1 MKALVTLLL
10 KDLQQSR
17 NACRGVR
24 RHSLL
29 KLGFIIGF
37 MFAFTI
43 GLAALFLDGFRF
55 LDGLGGIGLLV
66 VNRLFALFFF
76 GLSGMLVL
84 SAWLASHTAFFRSRE
99 TDLLLTLPVPR
110 QVVYLHRFLHAAVLS
125 SWAFFFI
132 ILPFVGAYAWHEN
145 LSWMFSIW
153 TLLFAVP
160 LVILCAALG
169 ALLALIG
176 AVLLP
181 GRRLRGLLLAGGLLC
196 GLVWLWNYFRPAL
209 RADGEATV
217 FLTRLIPGLRAA
229 CYPLLPSWWIS
240 EGIMSLTRGA
250 YRRGSLLWLVLFSNA
265 LMAVQVYLG
274 VAGRL
279 FVAGYYRV
287 RGRRG
292 VQRRHRLLLSR
303 LEGILG
309 AVFPRDMACLMTKD
323 VRTFLRDPAQWGQSV
338 FFFGLLALYFFSLRN
353 LHYHTLPIRF
363 RNLIVFLNVFSIATV
378 MASFA
383 SRFIFPQ
390 LSLEGQSFWVVG
402 MAPTSFGRVLIAK
415 FTLAAGAAV
424 TLAVVLMG
432 VCVRMLGVEP
442 LAARASMVSAAASG
456 LALAALATGLGAVFM
471 DLRRSDPTAI
481 VSGFGGTVTLLV
493 CLGYIGL
500 GLTPLGLV
508 FHFYGA
514 EGSAASLLPAA
525 LRRALAWLLLLT
537 AAATAVPLGLG
548 WRALRRREY

>member
-1 MKALVTLLL
+1 MNGLVTLLL
-10 KDLQQSR
+10 KDVRELL

-24 RHSLL
+24 RHSVL
-29 KLGFIIGF
+29 KLGFIVAF
-37 MFAFTI
+37 MLAFTI
-43 GLAALFLDGFRF
+43 GLAALFLDGFHF
-55 LDGLGGIGLLV
+55 LDTLGGIGLLV

-76 GLSGMLVL
+76 GLSCMLVL
-84 SAWLASHTAFFRSRE
+84 SALLASHTAFFRSPE

-110 QVVYLHRFLHAAVLS
+110 QTVYLHRFFHAAALS

-145 LSWMFSIW
+145 LSWMFSFW

-160 LVILCAALG
+160 LVIFCAALG

-176 AVLLP
+176 AVIFP
-181 GRRLRGLLLAGGLLC
+181 GRRLRALLLTGGLLAGA
-196 GLVWLWNYFRPAL
+196 VWLWNYFRPAL
-209 RADGEATV
+209 QVDSEATV
-217 FLTRLIPGLRAA
+217 FLSRLIPGLRLAS
-229 CYPLLPSWWIS
+229 YPLLPSWWIS
-240 EGIMSLTRGA
+240 EGIMSLTRGVF
-250 YRRGSLLWLVLFSNA
+250 RRGMLFWLVLFSNA
-265 LMAVQVYLG
+265 LMAVQVYLW

-287 RGRRG
+287 RGSPG
-292 VQRRHRLLLSR
+292 VQRRRALLLSSAER
-303 LEGILG
+303 IL
-309 AVFPRDMACLMTKD
+309 AVVLPRDIASLMVKD
-323 VRTFLRDPAQWGQSV
+323 IRIFLRDPAQWGQSV
-338 FFFGLLALYFFSLRN
+338 FFFGLLALYFLNLRN

-390 LSLEGQSFWVVG
+390 LSLEGQSFWVIG
-402 MAPTSFGRVLIAK
+402 MAPTTFGRVLIAK

-424 TLAVVLMG
+424 TLAVLLMA

-442 LAARASMVSAAASG
+442 LAARASMAAAASSG

-493 CLGYIGL
+493 CLGYIAL
-500 GLTPLGLV
+500 ALLPLGLV
-508 FHFYGA
+508 FHIYGA
-514 EGSAASLLPAA
+514 RGTVLLEAA
-525 LRRALAWLLLLT
+525 LRRALAWLVLLT
-537 AAATAVPLGLG
+537 AVATAVPLNLG
-548 WRALRRREY
+548 WRALKRREY